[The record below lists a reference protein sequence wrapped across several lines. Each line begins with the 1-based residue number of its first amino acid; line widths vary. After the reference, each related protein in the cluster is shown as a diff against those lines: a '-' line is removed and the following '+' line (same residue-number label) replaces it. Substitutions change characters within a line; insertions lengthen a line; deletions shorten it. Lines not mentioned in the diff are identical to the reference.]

1 MRKSQVITLSIM
13 VMLALPGCNPG
24 TPAPALKF
32 DQEKVNEIRTQIDN
46 FEWE

>member
-1 MRKSQVITLSIM
+1 MRKSQVIILFFT
-13 VMLALPGCNPG
+13 VVLALPGCTPG
-24 TPAPALKF
+24 TPAPTLEF